1 MTAPFGQP
9 VAATPGLSYE
19 AAGILARSIEE
30 MPIAGPLSGVVV
42 IDLTRVLAGP
52 YCTMVLSDLG
62 ARVIKIEAPG
72 NGDDSRAYG
81 PFFDGKSGY
90 FAAIN
95 RGKESLALNL
105 KSPEDLALLDR
116 LLARGDVVVENFRP
130 GTMERL
136 GLGWDTLHAKF
147 PRLIYAAS
155 SGFGH
160 SGPYSQ
166 RPAYDMVAQAMGGI
180 MSITGE
186 VGRPPVRVGS
196 SIGDLTAGLFT
207 AIGVNAALLHR
218 ERTGEAIKID
228 VAMLDSQVAIL
239 ENAITRYCATGKAPA
254 PLGARHPSIAPFAA
268 FATADG
274 HIIVAAGT
282 EPLFVKLSQTLGR
295 PEWPKDPRFASNA
308 VRAEHV
314 EALQAEIEAVLR
326 TEKSAHW
333 LPLLEAAGIPSGPI
347 NDVAALFADPQV
359 AARNMVVGI
368 DDPDFSALK
377 VAGNPIKMTGFDDV
391 PQRGPVPKLDGNRAR
406 ILADLESGAL

>member
-1 MTAPFGQP
+1 
-9 VAATPGLSYE
+9 
-19 AAGILARSIEE
+19 

-62 ARVIKIEAPG
+62 ARVIKIEVPG
-72 NGDDSRAYG
+72 GGDDSRAYG

-105 KSPEDLALLDR
+105 KSPDDLALLDR

-136 GLGWDTLHAKF
+136 GLGWDKLHARF
-147 PRLIYAAS
+147 PRLIYAAA

-196 SIGDLTAGLFT
+196 SIGDLAAGLFT

-282 EPLFVKLSQTLGR
+282 EALFVKLSQTLGR
-295 PEWPKDPRFASNA
+295 PEWPKDPHFATNA
-308 VRAEHV
+308 ARAEHV

-326 TEKSAHW
+326 TGTSAHW

-347 NDVAALFADPQV
+347 NDVAALFADPQI

-368 DDPDFSALK
+368 DDPDFGALK

-391 PQRGPVPKLDGNRAR
+391 PQRGPVPKLDGDRAR
-406 ILADLESGAL
+406 ILADLDSGAL

>member
-1 MTAPFGQP
+1 
-9 VAATPGLSYE
+9 
-19 AAGILARSIEE
+19 

-62 ARVIKIEAPG
+62 ARVIKIEVPG
-72 NGDDSRAYG
+72 GGDDSRAYG

-105 KSPEDLALLDR
+105 KSPDDLALLDR

-136 GLGWDTLHAKF
+136 GLGWDKLHARF
-147 PRLIYAAS
+147 PRLIYAAA

-196 SIGDLTAGLFT
+196 SIGDLAAGLFT

-282 EPLFVKLSQTLGR
+282 EALFVKLAQTLGR
-295 PEWPKDPRFASNA
+295 PEWPKDPRFATNA
-308 VRAEHV
+308 ARAEHV
-314 EALQAEIEAVLR
+314 EALQTEIEAVLH
-326 TEKSAHW
+326 TGTSAHW

-368 DDPDFSALK
+368 DDPDFGALK

-391 PQRGPVPKLDGNRAR
+391 PQRGPVPKLDGDRAR
-406 ILADLESGAL
+406 ILADLDSGAL

>member
-1 MTAPFGQP
+1 
-9 VAATPGLSYE
+9 
-19 AAGILARSIEE
+19 

-62 ARVIKIEAPG
+62 ARVIKIEVPG
-72 NGDDSRAYG
+72 GGDDSRAYG

-105 KSPEDLALLDR
+105 KSPDDLALLDR

-136 GLGWDTLHAKF
+136 GLGWDKLHARF
-147 PRLIYAAS
+147 PRLIYAAA

-160 SGPYSQ
+160 SGPYSL

-196 SIGDLTAGLFT
+196 SIGDLAAGLFT

-218 ERTGEAIKID
+218 ERSGEAIKID

-282 EPLFVKLSQTLGR
+282 EALFVKLSQTLGR
-295 PEWPKDPRFASNA
+295 PEWPKDPRFATNA

-326 TEKSAHW
+326 TGTSAHW

-347 NDVAALFADPQV
+347 NDVAALFADPQI

-368 DDPDFSALK
+368 DDPDFGALK
-377 VAGNPIKMTGFDDV
+377 VAGNPIKMTGFEDV
-391 PQRGPVPKLDGNRAR
+391 PQRGPVPKLDGDRAR
-406 ILADLESGAL
+406 ILADLDSGAL

>member
-1 MTAPFGQP
+1 M
-9 VAATPGLSYE
+9 
-19 AAGILARSIEE
+19 R
-30 MPIAGPLSGVVV
+30 IAGPLSGVVV

-62 ARVIKIEAPG
+62 ARVIKVEAPG
-72 NGDDSRAYG
+72 GGDDSRTYG

-95 RGKESLALNL
+95 RGKESLALDL
-105 KSPEDLALLDR
+105 KAPADLALLDR

-130 GTMERL
+130 GAMERL

-147 PRLIYAAS
+147 PRLIYAAA

-160 SGPYSQ
+160 SGPYSH

-196 SIGDLTAGLFT
+196 SIGDLAAGLFT

-218 ERTGEAIKID
+218 ERSGEAIKID

-274 HIIVAAGT
+274 YIIVAAGT
-282 EPLFVKLSQTLGR
+282 EALFVKLAETLGR
-295 PEWPKDPRFASNA
+295 PEWPRDPRFVTNSS
-308 VRAEHV
+308 RAEHV
-314 EALQAEIEAVLR
+314 EAMQAEMETILR
-326 TEKSAHW
+326 TQPSAHW

-359 AARNMVVGI
+359 AARNMMVAV
-368 DDPDFSALK
+368 DDPDFRALK
-377 VAGNPIKMTGFDDV
+377 VAGNPIKMTGFEDAK
-391 PQRGPVPKLDGNRAR
+391 QRGPVPKLDGDRAR
-406 ILADLESGAL
+406 ILADLDSGAL